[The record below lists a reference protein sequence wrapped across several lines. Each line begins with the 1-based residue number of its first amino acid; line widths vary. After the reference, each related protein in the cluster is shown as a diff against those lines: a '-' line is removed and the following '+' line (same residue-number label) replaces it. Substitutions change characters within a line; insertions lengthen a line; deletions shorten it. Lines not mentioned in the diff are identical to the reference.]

1 MQPGIIQV
9 LIPLL
14 AFFAVAAIGSAVMIA
29 KRQKSRQVKERIR
42 FDRPFSAT
50 ARPGKGGGLEFLAKV
65 GNIVSH
71 GQASTTL
78 SEQLVRAGYFGASA
92 PAVYTGAKMLLFIT
106 GLGAMA
112 LLVGP
117 RSTEQMP
124 FITKLILILMGAT
137 VLFFIPNFVVMMQ
150 LKKRHDEIMRHL
162 PEAIDLLEI
171 CVSSGIGL
179 DMAWNLVSDE
189 IQNVSGVLANAM
201 ALTNFEIHLGAT
213 RAEAMRHMAA
223 RTGVDTLSSLAAIL
237 IQTEKFGTSIADTLT
252 VFATSL
258 REERSFMA
266 EENAEKMA
274 VKLLFPMVLF
284 IFPAVLITV
293 AGPAVIT
300 IARVMI
306 FGGS

>member
-1 MQPGIIQV
+1 MQPETIEI
-9 LIPLL
+9 LIPIL
-14 AFFAVAAIGSAVMIA
+14 AFFAVVAIGSAVITA
-29 KRQKSRQVKERIR
+29 RRQKKSKQVVDRIR
-42 FDRPFSAT
+42 FDRPLSAAT
-50 ARPGKGGGLEFLAKV
+50 RPKGGGLDFLAKI
-65 GNIVSH
+65 GNVVSH

-78 SEQLVRAGYFGASA
+78 SEQLVRAGYFGAAA
-92 PAVYTGAKMLLFIT
+92 PAVYTGIKMLLFIT
-106 GLGAMA
+106 GLGAAA
-112 LLVGP
+112 LLAGP
-117 RSTEQMP
+117 IPQQEIN
-124 FITKLILILMGAT
+124 FAAKLILILLPGT
-137 VLFFIPNFVVMMQ
+137 ILFFIPNFVVALQ
-150 LKKRHDEIMRHL
+150 LKKRHDEIIRHL

-179 DMAWNLVSDE
+179 DMAWNMVADE
-189 IQNVSGVLANAM
+189 IQNVSGVLGNAM

-237 IQTEKFGTSIADTLT
+237 IQTEKFGTSIADTLS

-258 REERSFMA
+258 REDRSFMA

-306 FGGS
+306 VGD